1 MTLGSVDFKMKDLVK
16 SESDNFVLV
25 QHDNLYQVFEK
36 DSDNPFII
44 YDDETKELNYLNK
57 NVYSDG
63 NQNKARA
70 IYEKLQIIKNN
81 RTF

>member
-1 MTLGSVDFKMKDLVK
+1 MTLGSVTFKIKDFVK
-16 SESDNFVLV
+16 SESENFVLV

-44 YDDETKELNYLNK
+44 YNDETKQLNYLNK
-57 NVYSDG
+57 NVYSAD

>member
-1 MTLGSVDFKMKDLVK
+1 MTLGSVTFEIKDFVK
-16 SESDNFVLV
+16 SESENFVLV

-36 DSDNPFII
+36 DNDSPFII
-44 YDDETKELNYLNK
+44 YNDETKQLDYINK
-57 NVYSDG
+57 NVYSAD

-70 IYEKLQIIKNN
+70 IYEKLQVIKNN

>member
-1 MTLGSVDFKMKDLVK
+1 MTLGSVTFEMKSLVK
-16 SESDNFVLV
+16 SESENFVLV

-36 DSDNPFII
+36 NSDSPFIV
-44 YDDETKELNYLNK
+44 YDDKTKELNYLNK
-57 NVYSDG
+57 NIYSSD
-63 NQNKARA
+63 NQNKALT

>member
-1 MTLGSVDFKMKDLVK
+1 MTLGSVTFKIKDFVK
-16 SESDNFVLV
+16 SESENFVLV

-44 YDDETKELNYLNK
+44 YNDETKQLNYLNK
-57 NVYSDG
+57 NVYSID

-70 IYEKLQIIKNN
+70 IYEKLQVIKNN

>member
-1 MTLGSVDFKMKDLVK
+1 MTLGSVTFEINGFVK
-16 SESDNFVLV
+16 SESDNFVLI
-25 QHDNLYQVFEK
+25 QHENVYQIFEK
-36 DSDNPFII
+36 DSDSPFIV
-44 YDDETKELNYLNK
+44 YDDETKQLNYLNK
-57 NVYSDG
+57 NVYSDD

>member
-1 MTLGSVDFKMKDLVK
+1 MTLGSVDFKIKDLVK

-25 QHDNLYQVFEK
+25 QHDNLYQVFER
-36 DSDNPFII
+36 DSDSPFIV
-44 YDDETKELNYLNK
+44 YDDETKQLNYLNK
-57 NVYSDG
+57 NVYSAD

-70 IYEKLQIIKNN
+70 IYEKLQVIKNN

>member
-1 MTLGSVDFKMKDLVK
+1 MTLGSVTFEMKGLVK
-16 SESDNFVLV
+16 SETDNFVLV

>member
-1 MTLGSVDFKMKDLVK
+1 MTLGSVTFEMKDLLK

-36 DSDNPFII
+36 DNDSPFII
-44 YDDETKELNYLNK
+44 YDDKTKQLNYLNK
-57 NVYSDG
+57 NVYSID
-63 NQNKARA
+63 NQHKARA

>member
-1 MTLGSVDFKMKDLVK
+1 MTLGSVTFEMKSLVK

-57 NVYSDG
+57 NVYSDD
-63 NQNKARA
+63 NQNKAHA

>member
-1 MTLGSVDFKMKDLVK
+1 MTLGSVTFEMKGLVK

-44 YDDETKELNYLNK
+44 YDDKTKELNYLNR
-57 NVYSDG
+57 NVYSDD